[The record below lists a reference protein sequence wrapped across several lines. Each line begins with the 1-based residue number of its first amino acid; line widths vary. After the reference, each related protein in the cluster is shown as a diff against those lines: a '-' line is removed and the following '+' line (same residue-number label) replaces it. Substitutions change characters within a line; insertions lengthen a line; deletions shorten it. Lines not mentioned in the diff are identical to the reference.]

1 MRAGSGNRE
10 VASSVDRIEI
20 ANIRYA
26 NTTNRIA
33 IIAGPSRAAYSEI
46 AGIASKESAMSEL
59 KLYEH
64 ELSGNSYK
72 VRLFLSLLGLPF
84 AA

>member
-1 MRAGSGNRE
+1 
-10 VASSVDRIEI
+10 
-20 ANIRYA
+20 
-26 NTTNRIA
+26 
-33 IIAGPSRAAYSEI
+33 
-46 AGIASKESAMSEL
+46 MSTL

-84 AA
+84 VAHRVDLFKGEGAEAGLLGD